1 MTRVRAVTGW
11 RRWALAGLLASGCSE
26 QPPSPTGAMMYQRYC
41 ASCHGATGKGDGPVA
56 QSLRR
61 PPADLTPVAKRAGG
75 RFDEPTVL
83 AIIDGRRQVAEHGPR
98 EMPVWGEVFDEA
110 LRGQLYPRYTG
121 LLQSRVLVDYLR
133 SLQEK

>member
-1 MTRVRAVTGW
+1 
-11 RRWALAGLLASGCSE
+11 
-26 QPPSPTGAMMYQRYC
+26 MMYQRYC
-41 ASCHGATGKGDGPVA
+41 ASCHGTAGKGDGPVA

-61 PPADLTPVAKRAGG
+61 PPADLTTLAKRAGG

-110 LRGQLYPRYTG
+110 LRGQLYTRYTG

-133 SLQEK
+133 ALQEK

>member
-1 MTRVRAVTGW
+1 
-11 RRWALAGLLASGCSE
+11 
-26 QPPSPTGAMMYQRYC
+26 MYQRYC
-41 ASCHGATGKGDGPVA
+41 ASCHGAAGKGDGPVA

-61 PPADLTPVAKRAGG
+61 QPADLTRIAKRAGG

-83 AIIDGRRQVAEHGPR
+83 AIVDGRRQVAEHGPR

-110 LRGQLYPRYTG
+110 LRGQLYTRYSG